1 MPVKPK
7 VYIDRLIKALE
18 EHGRYYTISNRRFHS
33 EYTGRY
39 CTKYRLEDM
48 QTGVKID
55 VYNKLEIL
63 KYLVREFSEVTGRE
77 VPAACLEPL
86 DTSEPKPK
94 ETRGRPRKRTG
105 VSVLKNFEINGGRG
119 EDTSNRPKHR
129 GKYNV
134 RKKTS

>member
-1 MPVKPK
+1 
-7 VYIDRLIKALE
+7 
-18 EHGRYYTISNRRFHS
+18 
-33 EYTGRY
+33 
-39 CTKYRLEDM
+39 
-48 QTGVKID
+48 
-55 VYNKLEIL
+55 
-63 KYLVREFSEVTGRE
+63 VREFSEVTGRE